1 MAERWGSEGKKR
13 PLYMHLVN
21 KDNESYKMVVSGL
34 AMTPNLH
41 FRKSS
46 LSTSLLELLQ
56 QEVMVA

>member
-1 MAERWGSEGKKR
+1 
-13 PLYMHLVN
+13 MHLVN